1 MKTTD
6 YFPAMLWEP
15 APDERDPHAVRCNL
29 CAHGCLI
36 RDGRKGICL
45 VRENVGGELR
55 TLVYG
60 RVISAN
66 VDPVEKKP
74 LFHFY
79 PGSAAFSIATVGCNY
94 RCHWCQN
101 WQISQAVRE
110 EHVLLGGQR
119 AAPADLV
126 ASARRTGCRSIA
138 YTYTEPT
145 IFFEYAYQ
153 TAQLAHAAGIANV
166 FVTNGYMSA
175 EALET
180 IRPYL
185 DAANVDLK
193 AFRDQTYRKL
203 IGARLQ
209 PVLDSLV
216 RMKQAGVWIEVTTLV
231 ITDLND
237 SPEELGQIAAFIR
250 DELGPDTPWHV
261 SRYHPTYKYD
271 APPTPVER
279 LVRAWNIGRE
289 AGLHYVFVGNA
300 PGWMLPDG
308 VEGESTYCH
317 ACGARLIA
325 RWGYSIRQNRVVG
338 ATNGRIRNGAC
349 PDCGAPV
356 AGVGLG

>member
-1 MKTTD
+1 MVERHA
-6 YFPAMLWEP
+6 AMLWE
-15 APDERDPHAVRCNL
+15 AVADEGRTGTVRCNL
-29 CAHGCLI
+29 CAHRCLV
-36 RDGRKGICL
+36 REGRKGICL
-45 VRENVGGELR
+45 VRENMNGELH

-79 PGSAAFSIATVGCNY
+79 PGTGAFSIATVGCNY

-101 WQISQAVRE
+101 WQISQAARE
-110 EHVLLGGQR
+110 EHIILGGQPATPEELVEAAGR
-119 AAPADLV
+119 A
-126 ASARRTGCRSIA
+126 GCRSIA

-145 IFFEYAYQ
+145 IFFEYAYD
-153 TAQLAHAAGIANV
+153 TARLARDSGIANV
-166 FVTNGYMSA
+166 FVTNGYMTA
-175 EALET
+175 ETLKT

-193 AFRDQTYRKL
+193 AFRDETYRKL
-203 IGARLQ
+203 IGARLL

-216 RMKQAGVWIEVTTLV
+216 RMKEAGVWVEVTTLV

-237 SPEELGQIAAFIR
+237 SDEELQEIATFIH

-271 APPTPVER
+271 APPTPVDT
-279 LVRAWNIGRE
+279 LARAWQIGKKV
-289 AGLHYVFVGNA
+289 GLHYVFVGNV
-300 PGWMLPDG
+300 PSSLLPHG

-317 ACGARLIA
+317 NCEALLIK
-325 RWGYSIRQNRVVG
+325 RWGYSIRQNRVHD
-338 ATNGRIRNGAC
+338 GAC
-349 PDCGAPV
+349 PDCGTAV